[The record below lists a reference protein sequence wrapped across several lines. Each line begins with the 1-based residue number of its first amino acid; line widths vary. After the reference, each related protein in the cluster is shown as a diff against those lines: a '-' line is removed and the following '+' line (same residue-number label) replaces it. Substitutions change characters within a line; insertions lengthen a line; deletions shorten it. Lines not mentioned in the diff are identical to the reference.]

1 MSGSSSALGGR
12 VRSLYK
18 HRSGE
23 STTLSSNDV
32 GCCGAYCR
40 TCRAL
45 IDGTC
50 LGCRLG
56 YDTGERDIDKA
67 RCKMK
72 VCCIT
77 RLGTAHTC
85 ADCPD
90 CLSCDTLQGFYGKNG
105 YKYKRYRES
114 MEFIRTPG
122 YDCFLEAVRKWKGA
136 YGKLP

>member
-1 MSGSSSALGGR
+1 MSLIGI
-12 VRSLYK
+12 
-18 HRSGE
+18 
-23 STTLSSNDV
+23 
-32 GCCGAYCR
+32 GCCAAYCG

-45 IDGTC
+45 ADGAC

-56 YDTGERDIDKA
+56 YETGERDISKA

-72 VCCIT
+72 VCCIK

-90 CLSCDTLQGFYGKNG
+90 CLTCDTLQGLYRKNG
-105 YKYKRYRES
+105 YKYKKYQQS
-114 MEFIRTPG
+114 LEFIRTHG
-122 YDCFLEAVRKWKGA
+122 YDHFLEATAKWKGA